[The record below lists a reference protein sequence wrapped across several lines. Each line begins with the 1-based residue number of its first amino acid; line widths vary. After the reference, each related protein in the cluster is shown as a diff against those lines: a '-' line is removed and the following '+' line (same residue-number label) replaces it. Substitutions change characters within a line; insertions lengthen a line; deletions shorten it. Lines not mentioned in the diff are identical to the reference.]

1 MRDLGTFEGEC
12 LSRSKGYLEQTAP
25 GDGFASVLSALA
37 MTAFMLSAVIW
48 LGVLA

>member
-1 MRDLGTFEGEC
+1 METFKDILAG
-12 LSRSKGYLEQTAP
+12 
-25 GDGFASVLSALA
+25 LA

>member
-1 MRDLGTFEGEC
+1 MDTL
-12 LSRSKGYLEQTAP
+12 Q
-25 GDGFASVLSALA
+25 DVLSALA